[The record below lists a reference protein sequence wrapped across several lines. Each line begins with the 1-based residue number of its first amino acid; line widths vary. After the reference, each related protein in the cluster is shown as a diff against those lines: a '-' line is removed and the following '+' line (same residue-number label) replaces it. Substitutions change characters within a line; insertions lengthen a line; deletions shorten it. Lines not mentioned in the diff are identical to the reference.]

1 MEWES
6 LATLYIDIRKA
17 VPQIWFAIGATAE
30 YNSSKYYDTSSK
42 AGERVLQHRLGHAG
56 LSALALAALAAALPA
71 AAQASADGHLRVLLR
86 TAYTGQMHADLP
98 PGGAKYVGPGSCSAV
113 ACHGGIQPR
122 SVTKVMQNEYST
134 WVTSDKHAQA
144 YASLTGS
151 LGRQI
156 ATTLKIGPADKAQ
169 RCLVCH
175 ALSVGAALRARDF
188 DVNEGVSCESC
199 HGPASQWLGPHIQAN
214 ALHAKMVE
222 LGLYD
227 NKNLALRTER
237 CLTCHLGAPGMSVDH
252 ELIAAGHP
260 DLTFE
265 LDSFSAVEPPHW
277 IEKNSEGQPS
287 TDPLFGTR
295 AWAIGQAVQ
304 LRESLLRV
312 ERHAKSGPWP
322 EFSEMDCIACHHSL
336 TGPLSWRQKTGFPGH
351 RAGDPPYNLARY
363 ALFKHFAA
371 EVDPNLNNELAAS
384 TARVSALV
392 TSMSP
397 DRAAVESAANRAAE
411 QAARMTVEIERAAY
425 DRARTERL
433 LRAISADAETISLDG
448 ERTAEQATMTID
460 SLYIA
465 DAKAGATNPATRSA
479 IDGLFKL
486 VNNPSAYNAP
496 QFAAQMHRVHD
507 SLR

>member
-1 MEWES
+1 M
-6 LATLYIDIRKA
+6 LH
-17 VPQIWFAIGATAE
+17 
-30 YNSSKYYDTSSK
+30 
-42 AGERVLQHRLGHAG
+42 HRLGHAG
-56 LSALALAALAAALPA
+56 LGALALTAKALVSPLLVPSLPA
-71 AAQASADGHLRVLLR
+71 QAPSDGHLRVLLR
-86 TAYTGQMHADLP
+86 IAYTGQMHADLP
-98 PGGAKYVGPGSCSAV
+98 AGGKYVGPGSCSAV

-122 SVTKVMQNEYST
+122 SVTKVLQNEYST

-144 YASLTGS
+144 YASLTGP
-151 LGRQI
+151 LGKQI
-156 ATTLKIGPADKAQ
+156 AATLRIGPAEKAQ

-175 ALSVGAALRARDF
+175 ALSVPASMRARDF

-199 HGPASQWLGPHIQAN
+199 HGPASQWLGPHIQAK
-214 ALHAKMVE
+214 ALHADMVG

-260 DLTFE
+260 DLSFE
-265 LDSFSAVEPPHW
+265 LDSFTAVEPPHW
-277 IEKNSEGQPS
+277 VEKGPDGQPS
-287 TDPLFGTR
+287 ADPLFGTR
-295 AWAIGQAVQ
+295 AWAVGQAVQ

-371 EVDPNLNNELAAS
+371 EVDPGLNTELAAS

-397 DRAAVESAANRAAE
+397 DRAAVESAAGHAAE
-411 QAARMTVEIERAAY
+411 QAARMTAEIERATY

-433 LRAISADAETISLDG
+433 LRAITADAEAISLDG
-448 ERTAEQATMTID
+448 ERTAEQATMTVD

-465 DAKAGATNPATRSA
+465 DAKAGATNAATRSA

-486 VNNPSAYNAP
+486 VNNPSAYSAP
-496 QFAAQMHRVHD
+496 QFAAQMRRVHD